1 MKLLNKFAME
11 NCKPV
16 STHMVLGQKLM
27 KKDGAPKTDSKAYK
41 SLVVSLLYL
50 TSTRPNIVFNVNYL
64 FRFMQD
70 PGQIH
75 FVVAKRVLRY
85 LKGTLEFDMHFVKSS
100 SVKLV
105 GFSDSDWAEVMKK

>member
-16 STHMVLGQKLM
+16 STYMVLGQKQM
-27 KKDGAPKTDSKAYK
+27 KKDEAPKTDSKAYK
-41 SLVVSLLYL
+41 SLVCSLLYL
-50 TSTRPNIVFNVNYL
+50 TSTRPDIVFNFNYL
-64 FRFMQD
+64 SRFMQD
-70 PGQIH
+70 PGQIF

-85 LKGTLEFDMHFVKSS
+85 LKGALEFGMHFVKSS